1 MQSCTYELSSR
12 SRGICQSF
20 AKLPVDYLV
29 SQIFLVCF
37 GQPLICSNSY
47 LQPLRAVWWTTA
59 FDFFFQRISWRWG
72 FLMKQVPKLDQ
83 IKTSCKWRFSKKL
96 WDWLNTDD
104 TLGKALL
111 GTSDLSA
118 PSGVCS
124 TAGLQI
130 SDCKATSLALI
141 YLFIYLAVLGFSC
154 STGDLDLCWG
164 GASGKEPACQC
175 RRCKR
180 LGFDPWVGKI
190 PWWRK
195 WQPITVSLPGKSHGK
210 RNLAGYSP

>member
-1 MQSCTYELSSR
+1 MSELCKAPCGLSCFTD
-12 SRGICQSF
+12 
-20 AKLPVDYLV
+20 LPCV
-29 SQIFLVCF
+29 FW
-37 GQPLICSNSY
+37 PTSY
-47 LQPLRAVWWTTA
+47 LFQLIFTA
-59 FDFFFQRISWRWG
+59 FESCVVNYCLWFFFQRISWRWG

-180 LGFDPWVGKI
+180 LGFDHWVGTI
-190 PWWRK
+190 PSRRA
-195 WQPITVSLPGKSHGK
+195 WQPTPVFLPGESHEQRSLVGC
-210 RNLAGYSP
+210 RP